1 MGRKDGMNMLY
12 GLVCIAGLFLLVY
25 WIMNS
30 ILKVTGWTDP
40 QERKAATLAAMTAA
54 MLNSSDSKK

>member
-1 MGRKDGMNMLY
+1 MLY
-12 GLVCIAGLFLLVY
+12 GLVCIAALFLLVY
-25 WIMNS
+25 WIMNG

-54 MLNSSDSKK
+54 MLNSSDPKK